1 MNNVNIQSNMK
12 IIQKILHY
20 AYFIFFYK
28 NYYIHFDLIKKLN
41 SFRMNL

>member
-1 MNNVNIQSNMK
+1 MNTVNIPSNMK

-28 NYYIHFDLIKKLN
+28 NYYIHFEPIKTLN